1 MKLVHVGWA
10 GINGTFCA
18 FGSWKQIQWNR
29 KGPCL
34 NCKTPY
40 TLDSSWH
47 SQNWN
52 SINSIHPLM
61 EIWRGVICQRV
72 ISQLGSSWEPIL
84 TFMAQFPNR
93 NIEKLPNLCWD
104 CKTALKL
111 KTKYQKY
118 IMLRVSFLCC
128 RTCLII
134 RHLWCTSN
142 YFAKKKLYL
151 AEKNTFSQKR
161 MRSLARVQV
170 PS

>member
-61 EIWRGVICQRV
+61 EIWRGVVCQRV

-104 CKTALKL
+104 CKTALKI
-111 KTKYQKY
+111 KTKNQKNNAA
-118 IMLRVSFLCC
+118 S
-128 RTCLII
+128 
-134 RHLWCTSN
+134 HLLLLSDWLSGICGALPTILH
-142 YFAKKKLYL
+142 KKTLSCG
-151 AEKNTFSQKR
+151 EKNTFSQKR
-161 MRSLARVQV
+161 MRILARVQV